1 MNSNGDLF
9 LGGVDAGVGPE
20 EKIWCVR
27 STNAKQAALTP
38 SFDLATAVNMGGNV
52 SAGEVIN
59 PLGITGQL
67 YLAVDRSGSST
78 NNNVY
83 MLASLKPY
91 SAPNGTDVM
100 FVRSTDNGQTFSA
113 PQRINDDPVSNAG
126 KWHWFGAFS
135 VAPDGRLDAVW
146 LDTRNAANN
155 SDSQLFYSYS
165 RDAGNT
171 WSPNVAVSA
180 PFNPLIGYPNQAK
193 IGDYITIVSDN
204 GGGNVAYTA
213 TFNGEQDVYYVR
225 VSPPSLKLLNISTRA
240 RVLTGEH
247 VLIAGFIVTGTEPKK
262 VIIRGIG
269 PSLSSIPG
277 ALADPTLELHQ
288 GSATLAVNDNWKIAS
303 NGSSQQAE
311 VEATTLPP
319 SNDAESAIV
328 MTLTPGSYTAIL
340 SGKNGG
346 TGVGVVEVY
355 DLATGT
361 NSLLA
366 NISTRGFVEINDN
379 VLIGGLIVGG
389 GAADGNARVL
399 VRALGPSLAGFG
411 VQDALPD
418 PVLEL
423 HDANG
428 ATIATN
434 DNWETNDQTMQS
446 QQFEV
451 QATGL
456 APPNSLESAIV
467 AVVPAGPLTA
477 IVRGSNGT
485 TGVATVEVYNL

>member
-1 MNSNGDLF
+1 M
-9 LGGVDAGVGPE
+9 
-20 EKIWCVR
+20 
-27 STNAKQAALTP
+27 
-38 SFDLATAVNMGGNV
+38 
-52 SAGEVIN
+52 
-59 PLGITGQL
+59 
-67 YLAVDRSGSST
+67 
-78 NNNVY
+78 
-83 MLASLKPY
+83 
-91 SAPNGTDVM
+91 
-100 FVRSTDNGQTFSA
+100 
-113 PQRINDDPVSNAG
+113 
-126 KWHWFGAFS
+126 
-135 VAPDGRLDAVW
+135 
-146 LDTRNAANN
+146 
-155 SDSQLFYSYS
+155 
-165 RDAGNT
+165 
-171 WSPNVAVSA
+171 
-180 PFNPLIGYPNQAK
+180 
-193 IGDYITIVSDN
+193 
-204 GGGNVAYTA
+204 
-213 TFNGEQDVYYVR
+213 R

-269 PSLSSIPG
+269 PSLSGVPG

-288 GSATLAVNDNWKIAS
+288 GSTTLAVNDNWKIAS

-311 VEATTLPP
+311 VEATTVPP

-328 MTLTPGSYTAIL
+328 MTLNPGSYTAIL

-355 DLATGT
+355 DLASGA

-366 NISTRGFVEINDN
+366 NISTRGFVDINDN

-399 VRALGPSLAGFG
+399 VRSLGPSLAGFG

-428 ATIATN
+428 GTIATN
-434 DNWETNDQTMQS
+434 NNWQTNDQTNQS
-446 QQFEV
+446 QQSEV

-456 APPNSLESAIV
+456 APANSLESAIV
-467 AVVPAGPLTA
+467 TVVPAGPITA

-485 TGVATVEVYNL
+485 TGVGTVEVYNL